1 MAETLLRSQDLRK
14 SYGRRKV
21 LQGVTFT
28 VYRGS
33 LVGIVGENGAGKSTL
48 LRILASELQPD
59 SGQVFRYGVVGY
71 CPQAVNLNDAL
82 SVEQHLDYFRAAYR
96 IHDLNYANKLIEQ
109 LGYQTYRKELVGNL
123 SGGTKQKLNLT
134 LALMH
139 QPQLLLL
146 DEPYQGFDW
155 ETYQRFWGLVSD
167 LRKRDCAVLVISHL
181 FFEQT
186 RFDMLYHLEQ
196 GQVRATDASD
206 DTAESRIG
214 TGAVSTERKEQ

>member
-1 MAETLLRSQDLRK
+1 MTEPLLQAENLRK
-14 SYGRRKV
+14 SYGRHKV
-21 LQGVTFT
+21 LRGATFF
-28 VYRGS
+28 VYPGS

-48 LRILASELQPD
+48 LRILAGELQPD
-59 SGQVFRYGVVGY
+59 DGQVFRHGLMGY

-96 IHDLNYANKLIEQ
+96 IHNFDYTNELIEQ
-109 LGYQTYRKELVGNL
+109 LGYQMYRKELVRNL

-155 ETYQRFWGLVSD
+155 ETYQRFWELVSG
-167 LRKRDCAVLVISHL
+167 LRQRDCAVLIISHL
-181 FFEQT
+181 FFEQK
-186 RFDMLYHLEQ
+186 RFDVLYHLAQ
-196 GQVRATDASD
+196 GQIEVSSTGDNA
-206 DTAESRIG
+206 AEMRIG
-214 TGAVSTERKEQ
+214 TGTVSTEGKE